1 MSSSTEK
8 TKVVLGITGSIAA
21 YKSAELA
28 RRLVT
33 RGYEVR
39 VAMSDAAEE
48 FISPLTMSSV
58 TGNPVSNTF
67 WSEEDQGT
75 IGHIAL
81 ADWADV
87 VVVAPASAD
96 FIAKARA
103 GMADNPLLAI
113 CLATR
118 APILMAPAMNINMID
133 HPATKENMATLAGR
147 GVRFIEAEEGALAC
161 GWHGSGRMAAP
172 WEIFQH
178 VLRALSNGDYIGKR
192 VLVSTGPTRE
202 AIDPVRYISNLSSG
216 KMGVAIA
223 REAFRRGAEVTMVH
237 GPVPV
242 KVPRQIRKIPVLTAV
257 EMHQAMLEQSFPSN
271 GDKPDVI
278 IMTAAVADF
287 RIKNA
292 SQSKMKASRDLK
304 SLELQPNPDILLDL
318 GKKRGDTQRPLLVG
332 FAVETGEIEELVMEA
347 SNKLKS
353 KNADMIVGNF
363 AEDAFELD
371 TNRVWLIDKYG
382 KQEEVALTF
391 KSRVAN
397 KILQSILHL

>member
-1 MSSSTEK
+1 MNGSTEK
-8 TKVVLGITGSIAA
+8 TRVLLGVTGSIAA
-21 YKSAELA
+21 YKSAELV

-48 FISPLTMSSV
+48 FITPLTLSSV
-58 TGNPVSNTF
+58 SGNPVVTGF
-67 WSEEDQGT
+67 WNEGDQGE
-75 IGHIAL
+75 IGHISL

-103 GMADNPLLAI
+103 GMAENPLLAI

-118 APILMAPAMNINMID
+118 APILMAPAMNINMIE
-133 HPATKENMATLAGR
+133 HPATRENMAALAGR

-161 GWHGSGRMAAP
+161 GWYGSGRMAEP

-178 VLRALSNGDYIGKR
+178 VLRALSGGDYIGKR

-202 AIDPVRYISNLSSG
+202 PIDPVRFVSNRSSG

-223 REAFRRGAEVTMVH
+223 REAFRRGAEVTLVH
-237 GPVPV
+237 GPVSA
-242 KVPRQIRKIPVLTAV
+242 KVPRQIRKVPVMTAV
-257 EMHQAMLEQSFPSN
+257 EMHQAMLEHAFPSN

-278 IMTAAVADF
+278 IMTAAVSDF
-287 RIKNA
+287 RVKN
-292 SQSKMKASRDLK
+292 SSPLKMKASRDLK
-304 SLELQPNPDILLDL
+304 TLELEPNPDILMDL
-318 GKKRGDTQRPLLVG
+318 GKKRGDTERPLLVG
-332 FAVETGEIEELVMEA
+332 FAVETGEIDELVVEA
-347 SNKLKS
+347 SKKLKS

-363 AEDAFELD
+363 AEDAFDLD
-371 TNRVWLIDKYG
+371 TNRVWLIDRYG